1 MAEKIIFFSN
11 NKNKIL
17 EIFNFFSSTSLKI
30 LSLNNYQSIKSPEET
45 GDTFKENARIKSTYG
60 YNIFKKICFADDSG
74 ICIEAMGGKPGI
86 NSKNFLKK
94 HNNEKDALKSI
105 LSITNK
111 YNNFNAFFQTSIC
124 LTLSKKTSFFFE
136 GKVKGKIS
144 KEIRGVEGF
153 GYDPIFIPNGYNT
166 TFAEMSIDK
175 KNSMSHRSIA
185 IKKLRD
191 FFLRSI

>member
-1 MAEKIIFFSN
+1 VEDIIFFSN

-17 EIFNFFSSTSLKI
+17 EIYNFFSSTPLKI
-30 LSLNNYQSIKSPEET
+30 HSLNDYKIIKSPNET
-45 GDTFKENARIKSTYG
+45 GDTFEENAKIKSAYG

-74 ICIEAMGGKPGI
+74 ICIEALGGKPGVH
-86 NSKNFLKK
+86 SKKFLKK
-94 HNNEKDALKSI
+94 NYNEKDALKSI
-105 LSITNK
+105 LSITKK

-124 LTLSKKTSFFFE
+124 LSLNKKKFVFFE
-136 GKVKGKIS
+136 GKIKGKIS
-144 KEIRGVEGF
+144 NEIRGIGGF
-153 GYDPIFIPNGYNT
+153 GYDPIFIPKGYNR

-175 KNSMSHRSIA
+175 KNSISHRSVA

>member
-1 MAEKIIFFSN
+1 MEDIIFFSN

-17 EIFNFFSSTSLKI
+17 EIYNFFSSTPLKI
-30 LSLNNYQSIKSPEET
+30 HSLNDYKIIKSPNET
-45 GDTFKENARIKSTYG
+45 GDTFEENAKIKSAYG

-74 ICIEAMGGKPGI
+74 ICIEALGGKPGVH
-86 NSKNFLKK
+86 SKKFLKK
-94 HNNEKDALKSI
+94 NYNEKDALKSI
-105 LSITNK
+105 LSITKK

-124 LTLSKKTSFFFE
+124 LSLNKKKFVFFE
-136 GKVKGKIS
+136 GKIKGKIS
-144 KEIRGVEGF
+144 NEIRGIGGF
-153 GYDPIFIPNGYNT
+153 GYDPIFIPKGYNR

-175 KNSMSHRSIA
+175 KNSISHRSVA